1 MLQTGRRCSSIAG
14 IPEHFSLSHASIIIA
29 TAVLPLI
36 FLGVLTLAKSV
47 VDDKPFWERA
57 VDVGWDM
64 CILGVGLAA
73 GLFSDKEFV
82 DYFGGQAAVFATSSV
97 LGTDLIL
104 AFVILLLM
112 KHQKFTARYGTLAVV
127 LGILAV
133 SVPCGLLMWR
143 WL

>member
-1 MLQTGRRCSSIAG
+1 
-14 IPEHFSLSHASIIIA
+14 
-29 TAVLPLI
+29 
-36 FLGVLTLAKSV
+36 LTLAKWV
-47 VDDKPFWERA
+47 VEDKPFWERA

-73 GLFSDKEFV
+73 GLFSEDNFV
-82 DYFGGQAAVFATSSV
+82 EYFGGQAAVFATSGV
-97 LGTDLIL
+97 LGIDLIL
-104 AFVILLLM
+104 AFLILLMM
-112 KHQKFTARYGTLAVV
+112 KHRKFTARFGTLAVF

>member
-1 MLQTGRRCSSIAG
+1 MCG
-14 IPEHFSLSHASIIIA
+14 IPAETSAFAHVSIIIA

-36 FLGVLTLAKSV
+36 FLGVLTLAKWV
-47 VDDKPFWERA
+47 VEEKPFWERG

-82 DYFGGQAAVFATSSV
+82 EFAGGQVAVFATSAV
-97 LGTDLIL
+97 LGADLFLAFLIL
-104 AFVILLLM
+104 LMM
-112 KHQKFTARYGTLAVV
+112 KHRKFTARFGTFAVI